1 MLTHLQRNISDKIPP
16 LFKTIGALALISIG
30 LGFYP
35 VCRRGYTGPSSS
47 PGLFW
52 KKQNRETAVAPAP
65 LQAAVLVEMG
75 NSGNQLRHL
84 DT

>member
-1 MLTHLQRNISDKIPP
+1 MLTHLQRNISDEILPP
-16 LFKTIGALALISIG
+16 FKTMGALKLISVE

-35 VCRRGYTGPSSS
+35 VCKVRYAGHSSS

-52 KKQNRETAVAPAP
+52 KKQQNQETAMTLTP

-75 NSGNQLRHL
+75 NSCNLL
-84 DT
+84 